1 MFCDRCGAT
10 VQLDHRFCARCGK
23 EFGGG
28 TVVGFPRRNRVREHI
43 RLLGI
48 LWLALAA
55 WSAIGGVVVLVLA
68 NTLFLHLPVNPENL
82 PTGWLHPFLSFI
94 GVLVLLK
101 AGAAVAVG
109 WGLLNREPWARIVAI
124 VLAFIALFN
133 IPFGTA
139 LGVYTLWVLLP
150 SESESEYQEQ
160 SRAMPA

>member
-1 MFCDRCGAT
+1 
-10 VQLDHRFCARCGK
+10 
-23 EFGGG
+23 
-28 TVVGFPRRNRVREHI
+28 
-43 RLLGI
+43 
-48 LWLALAA
+48 LALAA